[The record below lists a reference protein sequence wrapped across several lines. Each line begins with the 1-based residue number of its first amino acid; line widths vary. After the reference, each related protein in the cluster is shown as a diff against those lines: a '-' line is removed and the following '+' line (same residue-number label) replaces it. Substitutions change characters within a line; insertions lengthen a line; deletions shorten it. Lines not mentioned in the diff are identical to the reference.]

1 MEWKEIVEKF
11 KDEWILLDVKKVDEN
26 LNIEEDEVIA
36 HSRDKDE
43 IYKKLLELRPKSFSI
58 EYTGKIP
65 KNLAVVLYYENI

>member
-36 HSRDKDE
+36 HSRDKMDFLIQFRLE
-43 IYKKLLELRPKSFSI
+43 IRPKEGEISI
-58 EYTGKIP
+58 E
-65 KNLAVVLYYENI
+65 